1 MPFQVREKF
10 SRLRAAKAVAFLSD
24 SGHPDCL
31 PALAMVSAG
40 SAGLVWGGH
49 GTKDLS
55 APKPG
60 APIAAAVITME
71 PIAYQ
76 VKGDFQGWHLSLGRK
91 LGVIEVREA
100 YSACP
105 PLPGSRLPA
114 VGTPD
119 RP

>member
-1 MPFQVREKF
+1 MRGATEVGF
-10 SRLRAAKAVAFLSD
+10 LRAG
-24 SGHPDCL
+24 GHPGCRRV
-31 PALAMVSAG
+31 LARVSAG